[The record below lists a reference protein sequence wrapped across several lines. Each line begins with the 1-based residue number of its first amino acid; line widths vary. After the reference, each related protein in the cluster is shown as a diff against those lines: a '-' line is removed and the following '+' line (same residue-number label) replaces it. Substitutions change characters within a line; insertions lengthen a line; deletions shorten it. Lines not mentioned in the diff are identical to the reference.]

1 VGLQQRSFLGRT
13 AWDRF
18 WQNVTGLSSLF
29 EIAFDRRHRDRKR
42 LGNLGLALSGI
53 DSSHYSLP

>member
-1 VGLQQRSFLGRT
+1 
-13 AWDRF
+13 
-18 WQNVTGLSSLF
+18 LF

-53 DSSHYSLP
+53 DRSHDSLP